1 MSIEHPR
8 IIDYEGGIS
17 AIDAEY
23 VASGVAASHL
33 VVDGGE
39 AALVDVGTNHSVP
52 VILAALKQKG
62 IAPEQV
68 RYVCVTHIHLDHA
81 GGAGRIMRELPQ
93 ATLVTHPRAERHM
106 VDPSKLYQ
114 GALAVYGEEAMARL
128 YGELE
133 AVPQTRV
140 QSVNDGDTLA
150 LGDREWVFLD
160 TPGHAYHH
168 YSIHD
173 PQHARV
179 FSGDTFGLSYRAL
192 DTDKGVFIFPS
203 TTPVHFDPEAAH
215 QSIER
220 LMALQPEAI
229 HLAHFGEVRE
239 LARLAEDLHR
249 GLDAMVAIARRH
261 ADAGEARY
269 DRIVSDIRNWLLD
282 ALRAHGCELASE
294 RIDAIIG
301 MDVDI
306 NAQGLEVW
314 LDKQQG

>member
-1 MSIEHPR
+1 MSAEHPR
-8 IIDYEGGIS
+8 IIDYEHGIS

-33 VVDGGE
+33 VVDGSE

-52 VILAALKQKG
+52 VILAALEKKG

-93 ATLVTHPRAERHM
+93 ATLITHPRAERHM

-114 GALAVYGEEAMARL
+114 GALAVYGEQAMGRL

-133 AVPQTRV
+133 PVPQARV
-140 QSVNDGDTLA
+140 RPVNDGDTLE
-150 LGDREWVFLD
+150 LGTREWVFLD

-173 PQHARV
+173 PQHACV

-192 DTDKGVFIFPS
+192 DSDRGAFIFPS

-215 QSIER
+215 ASIDR
-220 LMALQPEAI
+220 LMALKPEAI
-229 HLAHFGEVRE
+229 YLAHFGRVTE

-249 GLDAMVAIARRH
+249 ALDAFVAIARRH
-261 ADAGEARY
+261 ADAGEARHERMAT
-269 DRIVSDIRNWLLD
+269 DMREWLHEALQRHACTLD
-282 ALRAHGCELASE
+282 SKQ
-294 RIDAIIG
+294 IDKVIS

-314 LDKQQG
+314 LDKQQR

>member
-8 IIDYEGGIS
+8 IVDYGDGIS

-33 VVDGGE
+33 VVDGDE

-81 GGAGRIMRELPQ
+81 GGAGAIMRELPE

-106 VDPSKLYQ
+106 IDPSKLYQ

-128 YGELE
+128 YGELLP
-133 AVPQTRV
+133 VPAERV
-140 QSVNDGDTLA
+140 RAVNDGETLP
-150 LGDREWVFLD
+150 LGSRQWVFLD
-160 TPGHAYHH
+160 SPGHAYHH

-192 DTDKGVFIFPS
+192 DTDQGAFIFPS

-215 QSIER
+215 QSIDR

-239 LARLAEDLHR
+239 LARLADDLHR
-249 GLDAMVAIARRH
+249 GLDAMVAIAQRH
-261 ADAGEARY
+261 ADAGEIRHE
-269 DRIVSDIRNWLLD
+269 RIVADIRAWLHE
-282 ALRAHGCELASE
+282 ALQAHGCMLDTEDIDEL
-294 RIDAIIG
+294 IH

-314 LDKQQG
+314 LDKQSG